1 MKKVIVASVAL
12 FFAAISTVNAQTTTT
27 NTGKETTANTGKVV
41 TTGVQ
46 QDTTVKKTPVVITDL
61 PAPVQQT
68 LTGDDYKG
76 WTPSS
81 AFLVTSKDKEYYEV
95 KLAKEG
101 STPNVVKLNKEGK
114 KVD

>member
-1 MKKVIVASVAL
+1 MKKVIVASVVL
-12 FFAAISTVNAQTTTT
+12 FFAAISTVNAQTTT
-27 NTGKETTANTGKVV
+27 NTGKETTTNTSKET

-46 QDTTVKKTPVVITDL
+46 QDTSVKRTPVVITDL

-68 LTGDDYKG
+68 LSGDDYKG

-81 AFLVTSKDKEYYEV
+81 AFLVTAKDKEYYQV

-101 STPNVVKLNKEGK
+101 SEPNVVKLDKEGK